1 MKSRKLWYLSGPTII
16 NEAFIFF
23 FWSKFEKLQK
33 IHARKVC
40 LFGGIFFYYE
50 NRSNRINWLFFSFLF
65 FLVCVTRIFSQPI
78 FLPLVGSFFF
88 SLSYGLRI
96 TFLRSS
102 ICISMILS
110 VCPFFEFLSVWTLS
124 VLLNFTYIM
133 SMNFINNFDF
143 LRKYL

>member
-23 FWSKFEKLQK
+23 SDQNLKNCKKSMPEKCAYL
-33 IHARKVC
+33 VG
-40 LFGGIFFYYE
+40 FFFYYE
-50 NRSNRINWLFFSFLF
+50 NRSNRINWHFFSLLF